1 MLPRINEKLMRA
13 KERVRAKRKL
23 EAMLAE
29 AQRQVQEQQQR
40 CFKHRQLLGSEQAH
54 VENLEGVSLMS
65 LFFTILG
72 TKSERLE
79 KVNQEYLAANLKHAE
94 AVEAAK
100 FAQMEFDRLEQRLI
114 EFRDADSE
122 YVRLVEEKHRLLV
135 ETGDQRAEAL
145 GGLVE
150 RLVDLSADS
159 MELQEAMQAGTAAL
173 ESLERVLAE
182 LRSAEDVGTS
192 DELGDDFKATKAKLS
207 RIDTASQ
214 YAHAAQRLLRK
225 FQEELADASLRLHVA
240 VHIDRFSIFAESF
253 FDGLISDWI
262 VNSKIQAA
270 SSACG
275 TTIAAVS
282 ATLAE
287 CRRQLTEVER
297 NTESL
302 TEQRRHFIEE
312 A

>member
-1 MLPRINEKLMRA
+1 MLPRINEKLLLA

-29 AQRQVQEQQQR
+29 AQCQVQEQQQR
-40 CFKHRQLLGSEQAH
+40 CFKYKQLLGSEQAH

-79 KVNQEYLAANLKHAE
+79 KVNQEFLSAHLKHVE

-100 FAQMEFDRLEQRLI
+100 FAQLEFERLEQRLI
-114 EFRDADSE
+114 EFRDADNE
-122 YVRLVEEKHRLLV
+122 YVRLVEEKHRFLV

-159 MELQEAMQAGTAAL
+159 LELQEAMQAGTAAL
-173 ESLERVLAE
+173 ESLERVRAE
-182 LRSAEDVGTS
+182 LRSAEDVWTS
-192 DELGDDFKATKAKLS
+192 DALGDDFKATKAKLS

-275 TTIAAVS
+275 TG
-282 ATLAE
+282 
-287 CRRQLTEVER
+287 
-297 NTESL
+297 
-302 TEQRRHFIEE
+302 H
-312 A
+312 

>member
-1 MLPRINEKLMRA
+1 MFLTASRLPSQCSG
-13 KERVRAKRKL
+13 
-23 EAMLAE
+23 LA
-29 AQRQVQEQQQR
+29 
-40 CFKHRQLLGSEQAH
+40 
-54 VENLEGVSLMS
+54 
-65 LFFTILG
+65 
-72 TKSERLE
+72 
-79 KVNQEYLAANLKHAE
+79 
-94 AVEAAK
+94 
-100 FAQMEFDRLEQRLI
+100 
-114 EFRDADSE
+114 
-122 YVRLVEEKHRLLV
+122 
-135 ETGDQRAEAL
+135 
-145 GGLVE
+145 
-150 RLVDLSADS
+150 
-159 MELQEAMQAGTAAL
+159 
-173 ESLERVLAE
+173 AE
-182 LRSAEDVGTS
+182 LRSAEDVCTG
-192 DELGDDFKATKAKLS
+192 DELGDVFKATKAKLS

-253 FDGLISDWI
+253 FDGLISDWV

-287 CRRQLTEVER
+287 CRRQLAEVER
-297 NTESL
+297 NTEAV

>member
-1 MLPRINEKLMRA
+1 MLPQINEKLLLA

-23 EAMLAE
+23 EAILAE
-29 AQRQVQEQQQR
+29 AQRQVQEEQQR

-54 VENLEGVSLMS
+54 VENFERVSFIS

-79 KVNQEYLAANLKHAE
+79 KVNQEYLTAKLKHAE
-94 AVEAAK
+94 AVEAVK

-114 EFRDADSE
+114 EFREADSE
-122 YVRLVEEKHRLLV
+122 YARLVEEKHRLLV
-135 ETGDQRAEAL
+135 ETRDQRAEAL
-145 GGLVE
+145 VGLVE
-150 RLVDLSADS
+150 RLVDLGADS
-159 MELQEAMQAGTAAL
+159 LELQEAIQAGTAAL
-173 ESLERVLAE
+173 ESLERVRAE
-182 LRSAEDVGTS
+182 LRFAENVWTS
-192 DELGDDFKATKAKLS
+192 DELGDDFKATKEKLS

-214 YAHAAQRLLRK
+214 YAQAAQRLLRR
-225 FQEELADASLRLHVA
+225 FQGELADTSLRLHVA
-240 VHIDRFSIFAESF
+240 VHIDGFSAFSQSF
-253 FDGLISDWI
+253 FDGLISDW
-262 VNSKIQAA
+262 VVKSKIQAA

-287 CRRQLTEVER
+287 CRRQLAEVER
-297 NTESL
+297 NTKAVN
-302 TEQRRHFIEE
+302 EQRLHFIEE

>member
-1 MLPRINEKLMRA
+1 MLPRINEKLLRA

-29 AQRQVQEQQQR
+29 AQRQVQEEQQR
-40 CFKHRQLLGSEQAH
+40 CFKHRQLLGNEQAQ
-54 VENLEGVSLMS
+54 VENLEGVSLVS

-72 TKSERLE
+72 TKGERLE
-79 KVNQEYLAANLKHAE
+79 KANQEFLSAKLKHAE
-94 AVEAAK
+94 AVEAVTI
-100 FAQMEFDRLEQRLI
+100 AQMEFDRLEQRLI
-114 EFRDADSE
+114 EFREADNE
-122 YVRLVEEKHRLLV
+122 YARWVEEKYRLLV
-135 ETGDQRAEAL
+135 ETRDQQAEAL

-150 RLVDLSADS
+150 RLVDLGADRL
-159 MELQEAMQAGTAAL
+159 ELQEAIEAGTAAL

-182 LRSAEDVGTS
+182 LRSAGDVWTS
-192 DELGDDFKATKAKLS
+192 DELGDDFKATKEKLS

-214 YAHAAQRLLRK
+214 YAHTAQRLLRK

-240 VHIDRFSIFAESF
+240 VHIDGFSNFAESF
-253 FDGLISDWI
+253 FDGLISDW
-262 VNSKIQAA
+262 VVESKIQAV

-287 CRRQLTEVER
+287 CQRQLAEVDWNIEAV
-297 NTESL
+297 N
-302 TEQRRHFIEE
+302 EQRLQFIEE